1 MLFEGAV
8 SPLVYVLLL
17 AGGVGLGLPMGPVV
31 VGAGALYGGVTGLV
45 VVVIAQGAGLTI
57 NWHVCRHWCRDWIR
71 RRFQSRRR
79 WQWML
84 TVSNTCLPWPTL
96 VLLRLALL
104 PMTMVNAMCAL
115 SATRWQ
121 PYAFTSLAM
130 VLRFAVMV
138 QVGALGVEAGT
149 GHFNRVSAA
158 LTMVA
163 AAATFALAWL
173 SGIRLRRL
181 MTQPKS
187 DRQSDPDSLPIAYLD
202 QPGAITTEI
211 DAFIKNMS

>member
-1 MLFEGAV
+1 MLSEGAV

-31 VGAGALYGGVTGLV
+31 VGAGALYGGVTGFV

-57 NWHVCRHWCRDWIR
+57 NWHVCRHWYRDWIR

-84 TVSNTCLPWPTL
+84 TFSNTCLPWPTL
-96 VLLRLALL
+96 LLLRLALL

-115 SATRWQ
+115 SSTRWQ

-130 VLRFAVMV
+130 LLRFAVLV
-138 QVGALGVEAGT
+138 QVGALGVEAAT
-149 GHFNRVSAA
+149 GHLNRVSFAM
-158 LTMVA
+158 TVIA
-163 AAATFALAWL
+163 AAATVALAWL
-173 SGIRLRRL
+173 SGLQLRRL
-181 MTQPKS
+181 MTQS
-187 DRQSDPDSLPIAYLD
+187 TS
-202 QPGAITTEI
+202 
-211 DAFIKNMS
+211 